1 MHDYQPFSTI
11 GFHSCDKEVG
21 LRVLNGE
28 DELLPSKNAW
38 DWLGGGIYFWEQNP
52 FRALEYA
59 TECAQR
65 KQFNKIPIK
74 TPFVIGAII
83 NLGNCLNLVES
94 SSLKILTASYRH
106 LKETSDAIGEKMPV
120 NRGNNRALDC
130 LVIQS
135 IHKQNLSF
143 SEQPYDTVRC
153 AFPEGEEA
161 YPTSYISSRL
171 HIQICVR
178 NTACIK
184 GFFLPRPL
192 DKFNPSFQWSKFNP
206 SLRRA

>member
-28 DELLPSKNAW
+28 DELIPSKNSW

-52 FRALEYA
+52 LRALQYA

-83 NLGNCLNLVES
+83 DLGNCLNLVES
-94 SSLKILTASYRH
+94 SSLNVLSLAYKNLKKISVEL
-106 LKETSDAIGEKMPV
+106 GEKMPV
-120 NRGNNRALDC
+120 NKNNNRVLDC
-130 LVIQS
+130 LVIES
-135 IHKQNLSF
+135 IHQQNLSLL
-143 SEQPYDTVRC
+143 EPPYDTVRC

-171 HIQICVR
+171 HIQVCVC
-178 NTACIK
+178 NPTCIK
-184 GFFLPRPL
+184 GIFLPKPL
-192 DKFNPSFQWSKFNP
+192 DKFNPSYRINKFTP
-206 SLRRA
+206 SLKRA